1 MGLRGTDS
9 AEAMT
14 RCRTTLKGRTTKS
27 EGPDES
33 GLMNQATTKIWGFEF
48 EISHLEM

>member
-1 MGLRGTDS
+1 MGLRVPIYR

-14 RCRTTLKGRTTKS
+14 RCRTTKS

-33 GLMNQATTKIWGFEF
+33 GLMNRATTKIWGFEF